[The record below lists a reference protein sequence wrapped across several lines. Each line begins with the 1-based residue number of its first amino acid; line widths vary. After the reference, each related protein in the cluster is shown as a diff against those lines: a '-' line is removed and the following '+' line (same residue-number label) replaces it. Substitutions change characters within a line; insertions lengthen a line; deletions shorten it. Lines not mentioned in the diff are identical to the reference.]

1 MAVLWVAQLVR
12 LWLTYAWKSL
22 KILLLKRHKQN
33 QKHGNALFHDSFS
46 IIKKTV
52 IASFLNSLNNIDPN
66 ISLTIELELDN
77 KISLLDTLITRH
89 GNNLKIDVLRK
100 PTHTHRYLDFNSH
113 HDIKHKISAART
125 LIHRALTLPST
136 HASKQDELNH
146 TRTTLKCNR
155 YPDKVVKQI
164 LRDSTPNTIVPSP
177 EELVV
182 WGKETLISGGN
193 EGNV

>member
-52 IASFLNSLNNIDPN
+52 ITSFLNSLNNIGPN

-77 KISLLDTLITRH
+77 KIPFSIRTLITRH
-89 GNNLKIDVLRK
+89 MVTTSKLMYLGNLHTQTDILIL
-100 PTHTHRYLDFNSH
+100 THTM
-113 HDIKHKISAART
+113 T
-125 LIHRALTLPST
+125 LNTKLAQL
-136 HASKQDELNH
+136 ELLYTEH
-146 TRTTLKCNR
+146 
-155 YPDKVVKQI
+155 
-164 LRDSTPNTIVPSP
+164 
-177 EELVV
+177 
-182 WGKETLISGGN
+182 
-193 EGNV
+193 